1 MNFANRLRSVHP
13 LKYFAGTMFLNGFYR
28 SWISRPI
35 REDRSKYLYD
45 YDYNTGV
52 NEIFLDKFIR
62 ASLTGLLHSTWYC
75 PISIYQSIGR
85 LEIKLTGKD
94 PQKYKF
100 LYTEP
105 FSYITLPQ
113 EDAKITPL
121 VSFK

>member
-1 MNFANRLRSVHP
+1 
-13 LKYFAGTMFLNGFYR
+13 MFLNGFYR

-45 YDYNTGV
+45 DIDV

-62 ASLTGLLHSTWYC
+62 ASLTGILHSTWYC

-113 EDAKITPL
+113 EDAKITPD